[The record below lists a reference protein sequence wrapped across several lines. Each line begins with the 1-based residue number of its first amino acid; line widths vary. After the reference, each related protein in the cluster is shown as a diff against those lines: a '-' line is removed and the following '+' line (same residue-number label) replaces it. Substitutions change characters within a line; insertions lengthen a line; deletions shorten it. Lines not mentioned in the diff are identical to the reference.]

1 MDGMTRTLLALHAT
15 LATTLALGCAAPT
28 ADPDAG
34 QPSPVPTAVEAGA
47 SPASTEA
54 GVGTTAA
61 APVLEAPSAPLSLL
75 DQGDPASLR
84 TAVARSLAYL
94 AELPGDSLIEF
105 GVRAVPARRVHAALA
120 ALHDFLGT
128 DPDPPALA
136 EWIEARFDVVE
147 SVGNA
152 EGEVLFTGYYEPVV
166 PGCRERTEGC
176 TVPVYGPPGDLVR
189 IPLGA
194 FGPDLPD
201 RRLTGRV
208 TDAGQVVPYYTRREI
223 REEGALAG
231 RGLEIAWV
239 EDRVDLFFVEVQGS
253 GAIRFPD
260 GSELGIG
267 VGASNGRPY
276 RSIGRFLID
285 EGLVPA
291 EEMSMQAIRRYL
303 AAHPEEVPRVL
314 THNESFIF
322 FRTRD
327 TPPIGSL
334 GQPVTPVRSIA
345 TDYRIF
351 PRGALAFIDTRRP
364 EVDSAGRIVDG
375 EPLRRFMLNQDT
387 GGAIRGPGR
396 VDVFWGRGDDA
407 AETAGRMQQTGRL
420 FFLVPRSDAFDAA
433 AAGRAGPL
441 RVVVMSDLN
450 SAYGSTRYE
459 PEVHTAVRRTVE
471 QWRPDLV
478 LIAGDMV
485 AGQKPS
491 LSDERVRA
499 MWAAFDSA
507 VAEPLRRAG
516 VPFAFTVGNHDASG
530 HPGHERDRR
539 EAARHWQPSD
549 LGVRVLEGGRFPFYY
564 AFTQGDVFFLIL
576 DASTGAVAA
585 DSAQMAWVRRTLA
598 SEPARSAGMRV
609 SLGHVPLYPV
619 ARGRDRP
626 GEVQA
631 QADSIRALLE
641 RGDVRLHISG
651 HHHAY
656 LPGRRGDLELLH
668 AGALGQGAR
677 QLLAEGAGEPIRT
690 VTVLELFPPEDRWA
704 ERTYRVDGYMVEPV
718 DPGGLPARVG
728 PPGDRLDRVQRP
740 LFRVRYQQQ

>member
-1 MDGMTRTLLALHAT
+1 M
-15 LATTLALGCAAPT
+15 
-28 ADPDAG
+28 
-34 QPSPVPTAVEAGA
+34 
-47 SPASTEA
+47 
-54 GVGTTAA
+54 
-61 APVLEAPSAPLSLL
+61 
-75 DQGDPASLR
+75 
-84 TAVARSLAYL
+84 
-94 AELPGDSLIEF
+94 
-105 GVRAVPARRVHAALA
+105 
-120 ALHDFLGT
+120 
-128 DPDPPALA
+128 
-136 EWIEARFDVVE
+136 
-147 SVGNA
+147 
-152 EGEVLFTGYYEPVV
+152 
-166 PGCRERTEGC
+166 
-176 TVPVYGPPGDLVR
+176 
-189 IPLGA
+189 
-194 FGPDLPD
+194 
-201 RRLTGRV
+201 
-208 TDAGQVVPYYTRREI
+208 VVPYYTRREI
-223 REEGALAG
+223 REQEVLAD

-303 AAHPEEVPRVL
+303 AAYPEEVPRVL
-314 THNESFIF
+314 NHNESFIF

-351 PRGALAFIDTRRP
+351 PRGALTFIDTRRP
-364 EVDSAGRIVDG
+364 TVDSDGRVVDG

-420 FFLVPRSDAFDAA
+420 FFLVPRSDAFDGAA
-433 AAGRAGPL
+433 ADAVRPGPGAAGRAGPL

-459 PEVHTAVRRTVE
+459 PEVHMAVRRTVE
-471 QWRPDLV
+471 QWRPGLV

-507 VAEPLRRAG
+507 VTEPLRRAG
-516 VPFAFTVGNHDASG
+516 IPFAFTVGNHDASG
-530 HPGHERDRR
+530 HPAHERDRR

-549 LGVRVLEGGRFPFYY
+549 LGVQVLEGGRFPFYY
-564 AFTQGDVFFLIL
+564 AFTQGDVFFLVL

-609 SLGHVPLYPV
+609 SMGHVPLYPV

-631 QADSIRALLE
+631 QADSVRHVLE
-641 RGDVRLHISG
+641 RGDVRVHVSG

-656 LPGRRGDLELLH
+656 FPGRRGDLELLH

-677 QLLAEGAGEPIRT
+677 PLLAEGAGEPIQT
-690 VTVLELFPPEDRWA
+690 VTVLELFPAEDRWA
-704 ERTYRVDGYMVEPV
+704 ERTYRVGGAMVGPV
-718 DPGGLPARVG
+718 DPCGLPAQVG
-728 PPGDRLDRVQRP
+728 PSRDRLDRVQRV
-740 LFRVRYQQQ
+740 LFRVRCQQR